1 MTWVNQSLSTEFVF
15 LAYPTHPE
23 LQLLVFLGISLLYIM
38 ILTGNIL
45 IVAAIQM
52 ESRLHTPMYYLLGSL
67 SIVEI
72 WYTATV
78 VPHMLVNTMKMHKA
92 ITLLGC
98 ATQMLFFI
106 GLGSTD
112 CFLLAVMAYDRY
124 VAICHPLQYPLIMTQ
139 KFCANLVMA
148 SIAIGFILSLQ
159 LVTFI
164 FRLPFCHSR
173 GIEHFFCDVPPV
185 MRLTCTHSRLH
196 ELSVLVAGTLAI
208 AFPFILIAISYALI
222 TVAILGIRS
231 TSGRRR
237 AFSTCSSHLMVVL
250 LQYGCCMFMY
260 LRPNASYS
268 PKQDQLLSLVY
279 TLGTPLLNPLI
290 YTLRNSEVK
299 GALKRVLTR
308 NAFSKKSYA

>member
-1 MTWVNQSLSTEFVF
+1 MTWVNQTLSTEFVF

-23 LQLLVFLGISLLYIM
+23 LQVLVFLGISLVYTT

-45 IVAAIQM
+45 IVTAIQM
-52 ESRLHTPMYYLLGSL
+52 EARLHTPMYYLLGSL

-78 VPHMLVNTMKMHKA
+78 VPHILVNTMKRHKA
-92 ITLLGC
+92 ITFLGC

-106 GLGSTD
+106 GLGSAD

-124 VAICHPLQYPLIMTQ
+124 VAICYPLQYPLIMTQ
-139 KFCANLVMA
+139 KLCVNLVVA
-148 SIAIGFILSLQ
+148 CIAIGFILSLQ
-159 LVTFI
+159 LVVFI
-164 FRLPFCHSR
+164 FCLPFCRSR
-173 GIEHFFCDVPPV
+173 SIEHFFCDVPPV
-185 MRLTCTHSRLH
+185 MRLTCTHSRLP

-208 AFPFILIAISYALI
+208 AFPFFLIAISYALI
-222 TVAILGIRS
+222 TIAILGIHS

-260 LRPNASYS
+260 LRPNSSYS
-268 PKQDQLLSLVY
+268 PKKDQLLSLVY
-279 TLGTPLLNPLI
+279 TLGTPLLNPVI
-290 YTLRNSEVK
+290 YTLRNSEMK
-299 GALKRVLTR
+299 GALTKVLTR
-308 NAFSKKSYA
+308 NVFSKKSCL

>member
-1 MTWVNQSLSTEFVF
+1 TEFVF
-15 LAYPTHPE
+15 LAYPTHLE
-23 LQLLVFLGISLLYIM
+23 LQVLVFLGISLVYTM

-52 ESRLHTPMYYLLGSL
+52 EARLHTPMYYLLDSL

-78 VPHMLVNTMKMHKA
+78 VPHILVNTMKRHKA

-124 VAICHPLQYPLIMTQ
+124 VVICSPLQYLLIMTQ
-139 KFCANLVMA
+139 KFCVNLVVA
-148 SIAIGFILSLQ
+148 SMVIGFILSLQ
-159 LVTFI
+159 LVAFI
-164 FRLPFCHSR
+164 FHLPFCHSR

-185 MRLTCTHSRLH
+185 IRLTCTHTHLH

-208 AFPFILIAISYALI
+208 AFTFLLIAISYALI
-222 TVAILGIRS
+222 AIAVLSIHS

-250 LQYGCCMFMY
+250 LQYGCCVFMY
-260 LRPNASYS
+260 LRPNSSYS

-279 TLGTPLLNPLI
+279 ILGTPLLNPLI

-299 GALKRVLTR
+299 GALRSIITR
-308 NAFSKKSYA
+308 NVFSKKS